1 MRLIRFILSSLVFS
15 ITFVIV
21 LAAEYATL
29 ALITLP
35 GGSGVVERVHLFP
48 DPEDTDIT
56 YSDAIT
62 FWSTDIQQSLVVEGE
77 KAEYTIRA
85 WFEWDVWS
93 ENMGWADYALSQ
105 AKAVIVPIL
114 APVYEVKELYVYYGR
129 DIRDPEFGDNF
140 NDQFG
145 NFINYQ
151 IAVGDYLSN
160 NYENMTIKQYQ
171 FFHNLEIKLAKY
183 NAVAV
188 DEQTG
193 QSYSVFKKY
202 VEKFINYSGDLE
214 GVRGEDYEFESVD
227 ALSAFLFYQLF
238 LAIVLSAYFTYQNP
252 IVISKNSIG
261 ENEVEGKIFPRFPR
275 IGLKNRK
282 NKEKGSASESK

>member
-48 DPEDTDIT
+48 NPEDTDIT

-62 FWSTDIQQSLVVEGE
+62 FWATDIQQSLVVEGE
-77 KAEYTIRA
+77 EAEYTIRA

-93 ENMGWADYALSQ
+93 DNMGWADYALSQ
-105 AKAVIVPIL
+105 AKAVIVPIV

-129 DIRDPEFGDNF
+129 EIRDEEFGDSF
-140 NDQFG
+140 NEQFG

-151 IAVGDYLSN
+151 IAAGDYLSN
-160 NYENMTIKQYQ
+160 NYDNMTIKQYQ

-193 QSYSVFKKY
+193 QTYEVFRKY
-202 VEKFINYSGDLE
+202 VEKFINYSGDLD

-238 LAIVLSAYFTYQNP
+238 LALVLSVYFTYQNP
-252 IVISKNSIG
+252 IVISKNSMG
-261 ENEVEGKIFPRFPR
+261 ENEVEGKILPRLPR
-275 IGLKNRK
+275 IGFGKRK
-282 NKEKGSASESK
+282 KGKGSAAESK